1 MQAALADNAGLDADA
16 KKRKRDST
24 PEHLRA
30 QSLDPEEKLPRSNEP
45 RSRNREDASEAW
57 TLRLPR
63 TLVSHLR
70 DLCERGSAEHFITVR
85 AKAQDTSITLLGWW
99 TVETSRET
107 PQSSHVSPRWMQEPM
122 LLRSEQDGELWVTMH
137 THPRAAITQS
147 LNTVPSLRRR
157 QQLARTNPL
166 LYVPSLAD
174 VNNML
179 RYGMHASIVRRRPS
193 QCPSSAHA
201 PLWGGAWPALAGSGR
216 LVTARRR
223 NRSPGCPARA
233 LAHAPLWGGA
243 WPALAG
249 SGRLVTARGRDRSP
263 GCPARASAARASRLQ
278 GGRLRRPRSPRHVH
292 IVVTP
297 FHWFVCHVPRPSA
310 PERELDWDMQT
321 LLAESESHER
331 TAADW
336 ASVMNARCDNF
347 SVVLLPAESIDFGAA
362 SGVPFARGVPWVHC
376 TWPPL
381 ELWTHR
387 PADRLSPCVRL
398 AHCQMTT
405 TVCFS
410 S

>member
-216 LVTARRR
+216 LVTAR
-223 NRSPGCPARA
+223 
-233 LAHAPLWGGA
+233 
-243 WPALAG
+243 
-249 SGRLVTARGRDRSP
+249 GRDRSP

-321 LLAESESHER
+321 LLAESEGHER

>member
-1 MQAALADNAGLDADA
+1 MRLELAYLSTAAMQAALADTAGLDADA

-216 LVTARRR
+216 SSLPGGEIGALGAQPAPRLLERAASKVADSAALVH
-223 NRSPGCPARA
+223 PGTCTSSSRLSIGSFATCLARA
-233 LAHAPLWGGA
+233 RPPSWIGTCRPC
-243 WPALAG
+243 WPRAKAT
-249 SGRLVTARGRDRSP
+249 SGRPPT
-263 GCPARASAARASRLQ
+263 
-278 GGRLRRPRSPRHVH
+278 GRLS
-292 IVVTP
+292 
-297 FHWFVCHVPRPSA
+297 
-310 PERELDWDMQT
+310 
-321 LLAESESHER
+321 
-331 TAADW
+331 
-336 ASVMNARCDNF
+336 
-347 SVVLLPAESIDFGAA
+347 
-362 SGVPFARGVPWVHC
+362 
-376 TWPPL
+376 
-381 ELWTHR
+381 
-387 PADRLSPCVRL
+387 
-398 AHCQMTT
+398 
-405 TVCFS
+405 
-410 S
+410 

>member
-1 MQAALADNAGLDADA
+1 MPGALPDNAGLDADA

-30 QSLDPEEKLPRSNEP
+30 QSLDPEEKLPRSSEP

-137 THPRAAITQS
+137 THPRAAIKQA
-147 LNTVPSLRRR
+147 LNVVPSLRRR

-179 RYGMHASIVRRRPS
+179 RYGMHASMVRRRPS

-216 LVTARRR
+216 SSLPGGEIGALGAQPAPRLPERAASKVADSAALVH
-223 NRSPGCPARA
+223 PGTCTSSSRLSIVCRA
-233 LAHAPLWGGA
+233 GLEPQPSRLEIDLPLTRA
-243 WPALAG
+243 SPALDSLPCGCHETSAG
-249 SGRLVTARGRDRSP
+249 AAPPRAPRVAATSTSLVST
-263 GCPARASAARASRLQ
+263 SR
-278 GGRLRRPRSPRHVH
+278 RTRRPRSSLTR
-292 IVVTP
+292 
-297 FHWFVCHVPRPSA
+297 A
-310 PERELDWDMQT
+310 PT
-321 LLAESESHER
+321 LTR
-331 TAADW
+331 T
-336 ASVMNARCDNF
+336 
-347 SVVLLPAESIDFGAA
+347 L
-362 SGVPFARGVPWVHC
+362 
-376 TWPPL
+376 T
-381 ELWTHR
+381 
-387 PADRLSPCVRL
+387 LS
-398 AHCQMTT
+398 T
-405 TVCFS
+405 
-410 S
+410 

>member
-1 MQAALADNAGLDADA
+1 MQAALADTAGLDADA

-45 RSRNREDASEAW
+45 RSRNREDASEW
-57 TLRLPR
+57 TLQLPR

-137 THPRAAITQS
+137 THPRAAITHS

-193 QCPSSAHA
+193 QCPIS
-201 PLWGGAWPALAGSGR
+201 
-216 LVTARRR
+216 
-223 NRSPGCPARA
+223 
-233 LAHAPLWGGA
+233 AHAPLWGGA

-249 SGRLVTARGRDRSP
+249 SGRLVTARGRDRST
-263 GCPARASAARASRLQ
+263 GCPAHALAARASRLQ
-278 GGRLRRPRSPRHVH
+278 GRRLRRPRSPRHVH

-297 FHWFVCHVPRPSA
+297 FHWFICHVPRPSA
-310 PERELDWDMQT
+310 STELDWDMQT
-321 LLAESESHER
+321 LLAESEGHER

-387 PADRLSPCVRL
+387 AADRLSPCVRL

>member
-1 MQAALADNAGLDADA
+1 MQAALADTAGLDADA

-30 QSLDPEEKLPRSNEP
+30 QSLDPEEKLPRSSEP

-201 PLWGGAWPALAGSGR
+201 PLCSGGLGAARHCQGERSEHWVPSPR
-216 LVTARRR
+216 LGCPSEPPP
-223 NRSPGCPARA
+223 RSPTPPPSFTQARA
-233 LAHAPLWGGA
+233 HRRHAFPLYAAQGSNPSLADWRSICRSHVQAPLWTGF
-243 WPALAG
+243 
-249 SGRLVTARGRDRSP
+249 
-263 GCPARASAARASRLQ
+263 
-278 GGRLRRPRSPRHVH
+278 
-292 IVVTP
+292 I
-297 FHWFVCHVPRPSA
+297 CHVPRPSA
-310 PERELDWDMQT
+310 STELDWDMQT
-321 LLAESESHER
+321 LLAESEGHER

-387 PADRLSPCVRL
+387 AADRLSPCVRL

>member
-1 MQAALADNAGLDADA
+1 MILMQAALADNAGLDTDA

-24 PEHLRA
+24 PEHLHA

-179 RYGMHASIVRRRPS
+179 RYGMHASMVRRRPS

-216 LVTARRR
+216 L
-223 NRSPGCPARA
+223 G
-233 LAHAPLWGGA
+233 
-243 WPALAG
+243 
-249 SGRLVTARGRDRSP
+249 TARGRDRST
-263 GCPARASAARASRLQ
+263 GCPAHALAARASRLQ
-278 GGRLRRPRSPRHVH
+278 GRRLRRPRSPRHVH

-297 FHWFVCHVPRPSA
+297 FHWFICHVPRPSA
-310 PERELDWDMQT
+310 STELDWDMQT
-321 LLAESESHER
+321 LLVESEGHER

-347 SVVLLPAESIDFGAA
+347 SVVLLAAESIDFGAA
-362 SGVPFARGVPWVHC
+362 SGVPFASGVPWVHRC
-376 TWPPL
+376 TYQWHCTSTWPPL
-381 ELWTHR
+381 ELWTRR

>member
-1 MQAALADNAGLDADA
+1 MQAALADNAVLDADA

-137 THPRAAITQS
+137 THPRAAITHS

-216 LVTARRR
+216 LVTARGEIGALGAQPTPWLLERAA
-223 NRSPGCPARA
+223 SKVADSAALVHPGTCTSSSRLSIGSFATCLARA
-233 LAHAPLWGGA
+233 RLPSWIGTCRPC
-243 WPALAG
+243 WPRAKAT
-249 SGRLVTARGRDRSP
+249 SGRPPT
-263 GCPARASAARASRLQ
+263 
-278 GGRLRRPRSPRHVH
+278 GRLS
-292 IVVTP
+292 
-297 FHWFVCHVPRPSA
+297 
-310 PERELDWDMQT
+310 
-321 LLAESESHER
+321 
-331 TAADW
+331 
-336 ASVMNARCDNF
+336 
-347 SVVLLPAESIDFGAA
+347 
-362 SGVPFARGVPWVHC
+362 
-376 TWPPL
+376 
-381 ELWTHR
+381 
-387 PADRLSPCVRL
+387 
-398 AHCQMTT
+398 
-405 TVCFS
+405 
-410 S
+410 